1 MRAGLERRVR
11 ELEETKAVALLSS
24 VPEKLSDFELA
35 RQTALILYRAARGDP
50 EYREAGIEIA
60 RILKRARILKKET

>member
-11 ELEETKAVALLSS
+11 ALEETKAVALLSS

-35 RQTALILYRAARGDP
+35 RQIALILYRADRGDP
-50 EYREAGIEIA
+50 EYREAAISIA
-60 RILKRARILKKET
+60 RILKKGT